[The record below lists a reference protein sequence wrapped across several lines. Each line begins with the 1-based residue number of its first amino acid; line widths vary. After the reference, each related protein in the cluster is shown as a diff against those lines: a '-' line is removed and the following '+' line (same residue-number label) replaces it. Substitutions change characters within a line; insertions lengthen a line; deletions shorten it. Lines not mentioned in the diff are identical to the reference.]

1 MKTLFSDF
9 LGIPNTVGSDQPW
22 RPPQC
27 SKFDESI
34 EEILDEKLKEF
45 KGKET
50 SKELKRNFT
59 KGIDLINALIFVLV

>member
-34 EEILDEKLKEF
+34 DDILDEKLKEF
-45 KGKET
+45 KDKET

-59 KGIDLINALIFVLV
+59 KGKDLSKACFMQR